1 MQGRKFKQITQEERI
16 RIEVLLQQGSS
27 YSKIA
32 CLLKR
37 SVSTISREIRRNSSV
52 AGKRPVYYCARIAD
66 KKAIKRHRLKRK
78 RIYFDE
84 RMKRFINKWLV
95 TERLSPE
102 LIAVKGRQQREH
114 FVSHE
119 WIYQWIWHM
128 KFSMCQADRKW
139 QGLYKYLKHG
149 RRYRKRGHVHTKR
162 GNIINRVWIDQR
174 PPIVGTRSRLGD
186 AEADI
191 ILGKNRQPGL
201 LVVLDRKSRKTWL
214 RKLKT
219 KEAGYVIDKIKDVCS
234 KSTHRIKT
242 ITLDNDQSFAQHYR
256 LNKESRIKT
265 YFTHPYSSQE
275 KGSVENRIGI
285 IRMFFGKKTDF
296 TKVSRAKVKT
306 VENIINNRAL
316 KLFNYKTP
324 NELYEKKL
332 CIY

>member
-52 AGKRPVYYCARIAD
+52 AGKRPVYYCARI
-66 KKAIKRHRLKRK
+66 
-78 RIYFDE
+78 
-84 RMKRFINKWLV
+84 
-95 TERLSPE
+95 
-102 LIAVKGRQQREH
+102 
-114 FVSHE
+114 
-119 WIYQWIWHM
+119 
-128 KFSMCQADRKW
+128 
-139 QGLYKYLKHG
+139 
-149 RRYRKRGHVHTKR
+149 
-162 GNIINRVWIDQR
+162 
-174 PPIVGTRSRLGD
+174 
-186 AEADI
+186 

-234 KSTHRIKT
+234 KITHRIKT

-256 LNKESRIKT
+256 LNKESGIKT

>member
-32 CLLKR
+32 CLLNR

-52 AGKRPVYYCARIAD
+52 AGKRPVYYCARVAD

-191 ILGKNRQPGL
+191 ILGKSS
-201 LVVLDRKSRKTWL
+201 D
-214 RKLKT
+214 
-219 KEAGYVIDKIKDVCS
+219 IK
-234 KSTHRIKT
+234 
-242 ITLDNDQSFAQHYR
+242 Y
-256 LNKESRIKT
+256 
-265 YFTHPYSSQE
+265 
-275 KGSVENRIGI
+275 
-285 IRMFFGKKTDF
+285 
-296 TKVSRAKVKT
+296 
-306 VENIINNRAL
+306 
-316 KLFNYKTP
+316 
-324 NELYEKKL
+324 
-332 CIY
+332 